1 MGTNVEI
8 PCVLK
13 APFTAGTAAVTPEP
27 PVVTPPVVTPPVV
40 TPPVCPVVTPP
51 VVKVASKTKVSVKY
65 ANKVATIKVK
75 ITGGK
80 APATGKVS
88 ILVKKGKKT
97 VKKISATVKNGVAT
111 AKVKKLKKGKHTVT
125 AKYAG
130 DSALLA
136 SQGKVCF
143 TVK

>member
-1 MGTNVEI
+1 MVTR
-8 PCVLK
+8 PCDP
-13 APFTAGTAAVTPEP
+13 A
-27 PVVTPPVVTPPVV
+27 VVTP
-40 TPPVCPVVTPP
+40 PVVTPP

-136 SQGKVCF
+136 SQGKVSF